1 MKSITIRGL
10 EGSLGEK
17 IERLAKKKGWSL
29 NKTIIGLLKT
39 ALGMDNLKQTD
50 HLEDFLEFLGVWSQ
64 EDVRSF
70 YSAITE
76 LEEVHPEDWR

>member
-10 EGSLGEK
+10 EDSLGDK
-17 IERLAKKKGWSL
+17 IERLAREKGWSL
-29 NKTIIGLLKT
+29 NKTIIDLLKI
-39 ALGMDNLKQTD
+39 ALGMDNSKQTD
-50 HLEDFLEFLGVWSQ
+50 HLEDFLEFLGVWNQ

-76 LEEVHPEDWR
+76 LEEVHPGD